1 MIRPAVTTD
10 IPRLAQVHI
19 QSWLETYTGLIPDD
33 VLNDTITLESRELQG
48 QRTLANPRMMVFV
61 AEVSGAV
68 VGFCSLAVAGKHG
81 EIYTLY
87 LLKAH
92 QGLGIGKQLFNSA
105 LEYAKLKGARSQ
117 TLWVLADNPSHKFYE
132 HMGGILEDQRTERI
146 GKIDLLGVMYEFWL

>member
-33 VLNDTITLESRELQG
+33 MNITLESRELQW

-105 LEYAKLKGARSQ
+105 LEYAKSKGAKSQ
-117 TLWVLADNPSHKFYE
+117 TLWVLADNPSRKFYE
-132 HMGGILEDQRTERI
+132 HMGGILEDQRTEKI
-146 GKIDLLGVMYEFWL
+146 GKADLLEVMYEFWL

>member
-19 QSWLETYTGLIPDD
+19 QSWLETYLGLIPDD
-33 VLNDTITLESRELQG
+33 INITLESRELQW

-105 LEYAKLKGARSQ
+105 LEYAKSKGAKSQ
-117 TLWVLADNPSHKFYE
+117 TLWVLADNPSRKFYE
-132 HMGGILEDQRTERI
+132 HMGGILEDQRTEKI
-146 GKIDLLGVMYEFWL
+146 GKADLLEVMYEFWL